1 MIPDPERVYSELTSL
16 FPEAR
21 CALHYGSELDLLVA
35 IILSA
40 QTTDEAVNAA
50 TPALFSRFRTVEEYA
65 EAPLSELESHLR
77 HLGLYRNKAR
87 YLRDACREI
96 LSRFSGNIPSTRA
109 ELESL
114 PGVGRKT
121 ADVFLAEWHHV
132 PGIAVDT
139 HVHRVSWRLGFSDR
153 GDSPSAV
160 SDKLRKAFPEDRWI
174 SLHHKMISFGRT
186 SCRAQ
191 NPACQ
196 ECPFRDFCREP
207 KKKITRN

>member
-1 MIPDPERVYSELTSL
+1 MRPDPDRVFAELTAL
-16 FPEAR
+16 YPEAR
-21 CALHYGSELDLLVA
+21 CALHFGTALELLVA
-35 IILSA
+35 VILSA

-65 EAPLSELESHLR
+65 EAPLPELESFLR
-77 HLGLYRNKAR
+77 HLGLYQNKAR

-96 LSRFSGNIPSTRA
+96 RSRFGGTIPATRA

-139 HVHRVSWRLGFSDR
+139 HVHRVSWRLGFSDP
-153 GDSPSAV
+153 GDSPAAV
-160 SDKLRKAFPEDRWI
+160 SEKLMAVFPEDRWI
-174 SLHHKMISFGRT
+174 SLHHKMIFFGRDL
-186 SCRAQ
+186 CRARI
-191 NPACQ
+191 PACGK
-196 ECPFRDFCREP
+196 CPFREFCREP
-207 KKKITRN
+207 KKTA

>member
-1 MIPDPERVYSELTSL
+1 MMPDPDRVFAELTAL
-16 FPEAR
+16 YPEAR
-21 CALHYGSELDLLVA
+21 CALRYETDLELLVA
-35 IILSA
+35 VILSA

-50 TPALFSRFRTVEEYA
+50 TPALFSRFRTVDDYA
-65 EAPLSELESHLR
+65 EAELLELESFLR
-77 HLGLYRNKAR
+77 HLGLYQNKAR

-96 LSRFSGNIPSTRA
+96 RSRFGGIIPATRA

-139 HVHRVSWRLGFSDR
+139 HVHRVSWRLGFSAR
-153 GDSPSAV
+153 EDSPSAV
-160 SDKLRKAFPEDRWI
+160 SEKLMAVFPQDRWI
-174 SLHHKMISFGRT
+174 SLHHKMIFFGRDL
-186 SCRAQ
+186 CRARI
-191 NPACQ
+191 PACR

-207 KKKITRN
+207 KKTA